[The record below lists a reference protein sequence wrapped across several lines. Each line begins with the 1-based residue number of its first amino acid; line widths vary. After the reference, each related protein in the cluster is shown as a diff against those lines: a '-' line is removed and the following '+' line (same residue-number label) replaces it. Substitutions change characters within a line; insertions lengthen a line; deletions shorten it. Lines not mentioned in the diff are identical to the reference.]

1 MMKCSSCVTEIESGA
16 AKCPH
21 CGAEM
26 GGDSASNAAR
36 RLKTDRSIRF
46 YVMFGAAPI
55 VMAVILV
62 VFFFLE

>member
-1 MMKCSSCVTEIESGA
+1 MKCSSCGTEIESGA
-16 AKCPH
+16 
-21 CGAEM
+21 EM
-26 GGDSASNAAR
+26 GGYSASNAAR